1 MKPTKQD
8 PLGSTQWVGKGMS
21 MGDPDEFAGSQPL
34 KGIARHLQR
43 PPGTPGPGWRFPG
56 GDCLLAA
63 VNGASLCVRAQ
74 LS

>member
-21 MGDPDEFAGSQPL
+21 TGDPDEFAGSQPL

>member
-1 MKPTKQD
+1 
-8 PLGSTQWVGKGMS
+8 
-21 MGDPDEFAGSQPL
+21 MGDPDESAGSQPL

-56 GDCLLAA
+56 GDCLSAA
-63 VNGASLCVRAQ
+63 MHRASLRMCAQ

>member
-1 MKPTKQD
+1 
-8 PLGSTQWVGKGMS
+8 
-21 MGDPDEFAGSQPL
+21 MGDPDESAGSQPL

-56 GDCLLAA
+56 GDCLSAA
-63 VNGASLCVRAQ
+63 MHRASLRMCAH